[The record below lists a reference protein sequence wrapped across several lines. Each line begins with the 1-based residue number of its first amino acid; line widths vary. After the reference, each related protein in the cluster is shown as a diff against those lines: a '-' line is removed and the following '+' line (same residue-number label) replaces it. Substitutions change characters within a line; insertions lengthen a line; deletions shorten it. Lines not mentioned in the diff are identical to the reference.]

1 MSWGKKGVIHT
12 RDYYSNL
19 LKFFKK
25 SNIQRIVYQHMEIF
39 PEVTLRVRISANDVH
54 YAGELLDGAHIMKLF
69 GDVATELTIR
79 YDGDE
84 GLLRAYENV
93 EFLKPVFGGDFLEV
107 KGKIVKVG
115 KTSRKIFFEAF
126 KIISSSKDTDQESA
140 CDVLDQP
147 ILVAKAMGTAVVTEK
162 KQRTK
167 QQTIETT
174 DDEVLDDF
182 NKIKSGEAS
191 RMGQK

>member
-1 MSWGKKGVIHT
+1 LSWGKKEVIHT
-12 RDYYSNL
+12 CNYYPNL

-25 SNIQRIVYQHMEIF
+25 SNIQRIVYHCMEIF

-93 EFLKPVFGGDFLEV
+93 EFLKPVLEKLSRLEKLVEKYFLRHL
-107 KGKIVKVG
+107 K
-115 KTSRKIFFEAF
+115 
-126 KIISSSKDTDQESA
+126 
-140 CDVLDQP
+140 
-147 ILVAKAMGTAVVTEK
+147 
-162 KQRTK
+162 
-167 QQTIETT
+167 
-174 DDEVLDDF
+174 
-182 NKIKSGEAS
+182 
-191 RMGQK
+191 

>member
-1 MSWGKKGVIHT
+1 V
-12 RDYYSNL
+12 
-19 LKFFKK
+19 KK
-25 SNIQRIVYQHMEIF
+25 SNIQRNIYQYMEIF

-54 YAGELLDGAHIMKLF
+54 YAGELLDGAHIMMLF

-84 GLLRAYENV
+84 GLLRAYEKV
-93 EFLKPVFGGDFLEV
+93 EFLEPVFGGDFLEV
-107 KGKIVKVG
+107 IGKIVKVG
-115 KTSRKIFFEAF
+115 NTSRKIFFEAF

-147 ILVAKAMGTAVVTEK
+147 ILVAKAIGTAVVTK
-162 KQRTK
+162 DKQRIK
-167 QQTIETT
+167 RQSIELT